1 MPTAISAE
9 MGGAGAV
16 DQPEVVGLVI
26 LSAPLPLEF
35 AKVAAQGFPPNGA
48 GVLLLKKRRIRR
60 KDLLL
65 KEAKK
70 MSAVCCFSK
79 Y

>member
-1 MPTAISAE
+1 VPTAISAE

-35 AKVAAQGFPPNGA
+35 AKVVPLEDCGRWEIAP
-48 GVLLLKKRRIRR
+48 
-60 KDLLL
+60 
-65 KEAKK
+65 
-70 MSAVCCFSK
+70 AVDGTR
-79 Y
+79 

>member
-26 LSAPLPLEF
+26 LSARLPLEF
-35 AKVAAQGFPPNGA
+35 AKVVPVEDCGRWKIAP
-48 GVLLLKKRRIRR
+48 
-60 KDLLL
+60 
-65 KEAKK
+65 
-70 MSAVCCFSK
+70 AVDGTYVMGGGS
-79 Y
+79 